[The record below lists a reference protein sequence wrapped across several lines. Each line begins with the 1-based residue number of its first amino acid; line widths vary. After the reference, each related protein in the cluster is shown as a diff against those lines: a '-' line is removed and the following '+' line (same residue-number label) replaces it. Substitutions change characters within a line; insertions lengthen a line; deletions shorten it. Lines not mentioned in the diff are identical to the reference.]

1 MESICGC
8 DCWNLK
14 SKTMNNKKNDK
25 ETLASKYGLL
35 FLAVLAVFFIVFCFM
50 LCHANREFH
59 RSQES
64 IKQTY
69 ANHIQKADSL
79 YFDMISYNKNY
90 ISIFTEGDVLYLMDS
105 LLCNN
110 QSRSKNNSILLN
122 RFEAIQQL
130 HKEYDDKLQ
139 HDSLLLRVERQLLEG
154 QTNSMLN
161 AHLNKIEH
169 EYSNI
174 TLWAAVLTI
183 LFLVFSFYSIF
194 KMDELVQQGS
204 VGLRDIRRLKEK
216 GEEDLTSIIK
226 RGEESLKDSKSQ
238 LSSFIDVQQQ
248 IVSSTIDEISKSKS
262 QIDQKY
268 GDEIIARVN
277 LLDSYIKLV
286 QKFLEEKG
294 IVEQDLDGR
303 EENHG

>member
-1 MESICGC
+1 
-8 DCWNLK
+8 
-14 SKTMNNKKNDK
+14 MNNKKNDK

-35 FLAVLAVFFIVFCFM
+35 FLAVLAVFSIVFCFM

-194 KMDELVQQGS
+194 KMDELVQQGRI
-204 VGLRDIRRLKEK
+204 GLRDIKRLKET
-216 GEEDLTSIIK
+216 GDEEIREITLQGKKHLQDAKSKLKSFINGQQKIVAETVKKTKEDSLQRDVDYEKNVLTKVEMLNKYLIRIQEYMVENGIQL
-226 RGEESLKDSKSQ
+226 RDNDSK
-238 LSSFIDVQQQ
+238 
-248 IVSSTIDEISKSKS
+248 
-262 QIDQKY
+262 
-268 GDEIIARVN
+268 
-277 LLDSYIKLV
+277 
-286 QKFLEEKG
+286 
-294 IVEQDLDGR
+294 
-303 EENHG
+303 EENNG